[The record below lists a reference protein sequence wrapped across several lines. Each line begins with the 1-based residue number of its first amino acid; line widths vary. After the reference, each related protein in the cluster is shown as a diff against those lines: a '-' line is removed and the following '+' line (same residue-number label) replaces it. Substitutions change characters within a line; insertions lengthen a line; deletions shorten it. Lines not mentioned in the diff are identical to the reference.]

1 MEWLQ
6 RAPERIK
13 RARMG
18 KFKLTFQDEERWP
31 IDYGKASASLVRHG
45 SPNPSLHPDPNPNP
59 PTPTLALA
67 LALPLPRCAMV
78 SRWEST

>member
-18 KFKLTFQDEERWP
+18 RFKLTFQDEERWP

-45 SPNPSLHPDPNPNP
+45 SP
-59 PTPTLALA
+59 
-67 LALPLPRCAMV
+67 
-78 SRWEST
+78 

>member
-45 SPNPSLHPDPNPNP
+45 SPYSSLHPDPNPNP
-59 PTPTLALA
+59 PTPTLALP

>member
-18 KFKLTFQDEERWP
+18 KFKLTFQDEEQWP
-31 IDYGKASASLVRHG
+31 IDYGKASATLVCLG
-45 SPNPSLHPDPNPNP
+45 YP
-59 PTPTLALA
+59 
-67 LALPLPRCAMV
+67 
-78 SRWEST
+78 